1 MDGNF
6 RCSSTWSY
14 AGRWAAF
21 CTYGNGK
28 CAILGKDILRQKY
41 VGEIQMC
48 QQQALRTVL
57 V

>member
-6 RCSSTWSY
+6 RSSSTWIF

-21 CTYGNGK
+21 CACGAGK

-41 VGEIQMC
+41 VGKIQMC
-48 QQQALRTVL
+48 
-57 V
+57 